1 MELGKQTRLLTERVI
16 RETKRL
22 RNACKMAK
30 CRNSKAGASKE
41 PFEVDPAEDHYAKK
55 DIPNVRRMIVLD
67 LLNTIKINEWS
78 LIVKPKI

>member
-1 MELGKQTRLLTERVI
+1 MDLGKQTRLLTERVI

-41 PFEVDPAEDHYAKK
+41 PFEVDCGLGLNRSSFCFHEDDKRVGK
-55 DIPNVRRMIVLD
+55 LFSSPVF
-67 LLNTIKINEWS
+67 NE
-78 LIVKPKI
+78 